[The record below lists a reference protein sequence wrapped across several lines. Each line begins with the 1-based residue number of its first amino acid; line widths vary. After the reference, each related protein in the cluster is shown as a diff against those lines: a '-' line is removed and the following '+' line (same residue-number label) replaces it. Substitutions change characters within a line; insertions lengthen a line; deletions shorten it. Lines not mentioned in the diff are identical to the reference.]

1 MLNRTLRGTL
11 LGAAF
16 ACTVAAFGAAVPA
29 AAQITVSESDGVRA
43 GELAVPVNKSQV
55 LRSDRPFAK
64 ALIGNPDIADVLP
77 LSDQSIYVLGKKMG
91 TTSLTL
97 YDRRNMLIAV
107 VDIAVGPDVIG
118 LKRQLSELMPNDQV
132 GARIAND
139 SVVLEGIVSSGPA
152 ADRAVQLAET
162 YAPGKVI
169 NLLSIGSAQQVM
181 LEVRFSEIKR
191 GALKDLGFSSF
202 VSGSGN
208 NGFQGVIGGGA
219 SLTGSVGS
227 TTTTSTDP
235 VTGDITTTTTPNP
248 PTLSLGAIVDSFG
261 ILTRMFHI
269 GGLNFDATFNA
280 LERKGVITTLAE
292 PTLVALSGETAS
304 FLAGGEF
311 PIPVAQS
318 GGTDGNATI
327 SVEFK
332 PFGVS
337 LAFTPTVLADGVINL
352 EVAPEVSSIDPT
364 ASVVVNNLRVPGL
377 QTRRAQTTVELRDGE
392 SFALAGLIRRDF
404 QDTIRQFP
412 ILGSIPIIGSL
423 FRSTNFQKEETEL
436 VIIVTPR
443 LVKPVRAAAMK
454 VPTDRAMPPDEVDL
468 FLLGRPD
475 TGVGVNPLA
484 PTQPS
489 PAGRPVGEMPPAP
502 APGGMAALDPSKLEK
517 DYGHAF

>member
-1 MLNRTLRGTL
+1 MLNRTLTRAA
-11 LGAAF
+11 LGAAI
-16 ACTVAAFGAAVPA
+16 ACSAAAFAAAVPA
-29 AAQITVSESDGVRA
+29 AAQISVSESDGVRA

-118 LKRQLSELMPNDQV
+118 LKRQLSELMPGDQV

-202 VSGSGN
+202 VEGSGSH
-208 NGFQGVIGGGA
+208 GFQGAIGGGA
-219 SLTGSVGS
+219 SLSGSLGS
-227 TTTTSTDP
+227 TTTVSTDP
-235 VTGDITTTTTPNP
+235 VTGDVTTTTTPNA
-248 PTLSLGAIVDSFG
+248 PTLSLGSIVDSFG
-261 ILTRMFHI
+261 ILTRMFKI
-269 GGLNFDATFNA
+269 AGLNFDVAFNA
-280 LERKGVITTLAE
+280 LERKGVVTTLAE

-318 GGTDGNATI
+318 GNSGGDSAI
-327 SVEFK
+327 SVQFK
-332 PFGVS
+332 QFGVS

-352 EVAPEVSSIDPT
+352 EVAPEVSSIDAS
-364 ASVVVNNLRVPGL
+364 ASVVVNNLRIPGL
-377 QTRRAQTTVELRDGE
+377 QTRRAHTTVELRDGE

-412 ILGSIPIIGSL
+412 VLGSIPIIGTL

-454 VPTDRAMPPDEVDL
+454 VPTDRATAPDEVDL

-489 PAGRPVGEMPPAP
+489 PAGRPIGETSPAP